1 MRHVSSVITV
11 VKNHYS
17 VIDFAYEEEEE
28 EEERASERA
37 YAKHFASVRA
47 LENCLIYEL
56 TGTNCNIYYINRIH
70 TGYEIRHLRSVGN
83 VTKPQ
88 NVSRR
93 LLYILYKTVI

>member
-37 YAKHFASVRA
+37 SVCKAFRECA
-47 LENCLIYEL
+47 RTRKLFDIRINGNEL
-56 TGTNCNIYYINRIH
+56 
-70 TGYEIRHLRSVGN
+70 
-83 VTKPQ
+83 
-88 NVSRR
+88 
-93 LLYILYKTVI
+93 